1 VSGSPDTADAELT
14 RAAMA
19 GDRGAFGKLVARHQ
33 ASVRALARR
42 LARSAPDG
50 DDVAQA
56 AFLAAWRYRSSWRG
70 GSFKSWVCTIAYR
83 EFLHTW
89 KKGGRRESTDE
100 IDEETMS
107 GEAGQNGEK
116 GGEKIDLMRAMA
128 ALEENE
134 RSAIALCLGAGLS
147 HGEAALAM
155 EAPLGSVKSW
165 VLRGRAKLQKALAA
179 YGVA

>member
-1 VSGSPDTADAELT
+1 VSGSPDPADAELT

-83 EFLHTW
+83 EFLH
-89 KKGGRRESTDE
+89 GRRESTDE
-100 IDEETMS
+100 IDEETLS
-107 GEAGQNGEK
+107 GEAGQNWGEK